1 MKIVILAGGVG
12 GAKFVDGAVRALPA
26 KDVTVIVN
34 TGDDFELFGLY
45 LAPDLDTVC
54 YTLAGIANAETG
66 WGRTDESWNALKNAV
81 TLGGPGWFNI
91 GDKDLGTHLERT
103 RRMQHGET
111 LTAITQA
118 FCKTWGI
125 KANVFPMSDAH
136 IPTMVK
142 ISGGNS
148 LPFQSYFVEQQC
160 RPVVTGFEFRG
171 IEKAKP
177 APGVLE
183 TIENCDYVIFAP
195 SNPWVSIGPILAIKD
210 ISKAVAKKKVIA
222 ISPIVGGKAIK
233 GPAAKMYQE
242 LGIEPSAYSIARHY
256 QSIIQGLVIDQIDT
270 AWAEKIQACGIIP
283 FVTNTIMSDI
293 TARQRLADEVMKFSL
308 KLP

>member
-26 KDVTVIVN
+26 EDVTVIVN

-66 WGRTDESWNALKNAV
+66 WGRKDESWNALKNAA

-103 RRMQHGET
+103 RRMQQGET

-118 FCKTWGI
+118 FCKAWGI
-125 KANVFPMSDAH
+125 KAHVFPMSDAH

-142 ISGGNS
+142 ISDGNS

-177 APGVLE
+177 APGILE
-183 TIENCDYVIFAP
+183 AIEHCDCVIFAP

-210 ISKAVAKKKVIA
+210 ISKTIAKKKVIA

-256 QSIIQGLVIDQIDT
+256 QSIIHGLVIDQIDT

-283 FVTNTIMSDI
+283 LVTDTIMSDI
-293 TARQRLADEVMKFSL
+293 IARQRLADEVLKFGL

>member
-12 GAKFVDGAVRALPA
+12 GAKFVDGAVRVLPA
-26 KDVTVIVN
+26 EDVTIIVN

-45 LAPDLDTVC
+45 IAPDLDTVC
-54 YTLAGIANAETG
+54 YTLAGIASAETG
-66 WGRTDESWNALKNAV
+66 WGRKDESWNALKNA
-81 TLGGPGWFNI
+81 TALGGPGWFNV

-103 RRMQHGET
+103 RRLQQGDT
-111 LTAITQA
+111 LTAVTQA
-118 FCKTWGI
+118 FCKAWGI
-125 KANVFPMSDAH
+125 KSHVFPMSD
-136 IPTMVK
+136 TRVSTFVK
-142 ISGGNS
+142 VKDGSS

-160 RPVVTGFEFRG
+160 RPVVSGFEFHG
-171 IEKAKP
+171 IEQAKS
-177 APGVLE
+177 APGILDA
-183 TIENCDYVIFAP
+183 IERCDYVIFAP

-210 ISKAVAKKKVIA
+210 IANAITKKKVAA

-256 QSIIQGLVIDQIDT
+256 QGMIQGLVIDQIDT
-270 AWAEKIQACGIIP
+270 TLAEKIEACGIIP
-283 FVTNTIMSDI
+283 YVTDTIMSDI
-293 TARQRLADEVMKFSL
+293 NARQRLADEVMKFSL